1 MLTVVIFQGAA
12 LYTYGGRDGCELV
25 PKNET
30 FSQWK
35 NLKVLAAFLLGL
47 NRSFPGILALKLDSS
62 YHHDFTACK
71 RLLIEKYF
79 VEQINLIFTHCLP
92 SEMAKWYANLW
103 SNGVIPPHRL
113 VNLPD

>member
-1 MLTVVIFQGAA
+1 MDCGIAHFPQLPLEGGYVPVSGLSAFKCLLTVVIFQGAA

-47 NRSFPGILALKLDSS
+47 NRSFPGILALQLDSS
-62 YHHDFTACK
+62 YHHDFTMQEAS
-71 RLLIEKYF
+71 F
-79 VEQINLIFTHCLP
+79 
-92 SEMAKWYANLW
+92 
-103 SNGVIPPHRL
+103 
-113 VNLPD
+113 